1 MLLSRLKVAF
11 DAGLTASN
19 LLDRMAFYA
28 PDQQVFRFDDPG
40 LEPYGVTGQA
50 LSIKEVRAV
59 VNQMAHVMSAHGVG
73 RFDRVAI
80 WKSNSLDYFL
90 ISMAAIRLGG
100 ITVPING
107 GMAPRDLVA
116 YLARIGPRALC
127 LDRQALDRLHA
138 AGVAPSSLAPRLFI
152 TDAAGAP
159 PQGTIDF
166 AGGVRAASA
175 DGDGASIP
183 HDAHVMICHTSGTT
197 GFPKGVLHC
206 SESLTW
212 AVRGQLRIQPVTH
225 RNVALMAAPM
235 NHHIAL
241 SGCMTNVAGGLPV
254 CIAVESDPDYLMRM
268 IERHKVNIFF
278 AFPHTYLAMYR
289 AGPSRYD
296 LSSMRMWMS
305 GADAMHEV
313 HIREFTRYGAFL
325 SVAGKAVLG
334 SLFME
339 LLGTSEVGIVAL
351 MKISQGGTKR
361 YARCV
366 GKRTPISPKV
376 KVADADGREL
386 PAGQVGRLMVKGPT
400 VFKGYWNEHHRL
412 HGVVIDGWWWT
423 GDLARRDSKGRF
435 YQLDRDSD
443 CIRTNA
449 GPIYTLPIEE
459 ELLKHPDVHEAVVIG
474 IPAED
479 GGQKPMIVL
488 QAKEGRNDFDA
499 SKAQGWIARHVALCR
514 PCTDV
519 VVVREDSDL
528 PRGLTGKILKR
539 VVRDR
544 HTPQASQPAASPQ
557 NECQMLETTS

>member
-1 MLLSRLKVAF
+1 MLLSRLKIVL
-11 DAGLTASN
+11 DADLTVSN
-19 LLDRMAFYA
+19 LLDRMAVHA
-28 PDQQVFRFDDPG
+28 PDQEVFRFEDHS
-40 LEPYGVTGQA
+40 LEPYGITGRA
-50 LSIKEVRAV
+50 LTIKQVHAI
-59 VNQMAHVMSAHGVG
+59 VNQMAHAMSEHGIG
-73 RFDRVAI
+73 RYDRVAI
-80 WKSNSLDYFL
+80 WKANSLDYFL

-107 GMAPRDLVA
+107 GMTPADLVA
-116 YLARIGPRALC
+116 YLTKIGPTALC

-138 AGVAPSSLAPRLFI
+138 AGIEPATLAPRLFI

-159 PQGTIDF
+159 ARGTIDF
-166 AGGVRAASA
+166 AGSVHAASP
-175 DGDGASIP
+175 DGEGAAIP

-206 SESLTW
+206 SESLTL
-212 AVRGQLRIQPVTH
+212 AVRGQLRIQPITH

-254 CIAVESDPDYLMRM
+254 CIAVESDPDFLLRM
-268 IERHKVNIFF
+268 IERQKVNIFF
-278 AFPHTYLAMYR
+278 AFPHTYLEMYR
-289 AGPSRYD
+289 AGPGRYD

-313 HIREFTRYGAFL
+313 HIREFTRHGAFL
-325 SVAGKAVLG
+325 RVGGKPAMRSV
-334 SLFME
+334 FME

-351 MKISQGGTKR
+351 MKISTSGTTR
-361 YARCV
+361 FARCV

-376 KVADADGREL
+376 KVADEHGREL
-386 PAGQVGRLMVKGPT
+386 PAGEVGRLMVKGPT

-412 HGVVIDGWWWT
+412 HGVVTDGWWWT
-423 GDLARRDSKGRF
+423 GDLARRDSKGRY

-443 CIRTNA
+443 CVRTNA
-449 GPIYTLPIEE
+449 GPIYTLPVEE

-474 IPAED
+474 VPAED

-488 QAKEGRNDFDA
+488 QAKEGRDEFDA
-499 SKAQGWIARHVALCR
+499 DKAECWIAEHIALAR
-514 PCTDV
+514 PCRDV
-519 VVVREDSDL
+519 VVVREDADL

-544 HTPQASQPAASPQ
+544 HTPQPSVAAALPQ
-557 NECQMLETTS
+557 NNSQMLETTS